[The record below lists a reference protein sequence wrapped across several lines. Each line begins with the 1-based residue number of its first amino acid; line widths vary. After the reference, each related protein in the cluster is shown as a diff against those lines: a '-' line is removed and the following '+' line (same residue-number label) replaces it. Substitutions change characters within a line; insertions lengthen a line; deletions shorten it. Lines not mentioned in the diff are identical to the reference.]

1 MQTVLQ
7 FGNPSTFQEW
17 SNFKGLLKQA
27 KKTEKPLLKNGSCAD
42 NLVFHLTQQL
52 QEGSLIKGLNQPEIL
67 IPAFSR

>member
-7 FGNPSTFQEW
+7 FGNTSTFQEW
-17 SNFKGLLKQA
+17 SSFKGMLNKA
-27 KKTEKPLLKNGSCAD
+27 GKAEKPLLKSGNSAD

-52 QEGSLIKGLNQPEIL
+52 QEGSLIKGINQADFI